1 MKGLKRLLG
10 KRKKEEEEV
19 RERIRIVKIE
29 APAEVRVSV
38 RLSVK
43 EEKPEEAPKEEKKR
57 KFKLLGGKKERPEAF
72 KLPSLS
78 IITAKPFEIGDAEII
93 RGPYK
98 VPGAPHSEIIITS
111 DKRYIIRDPEL
122 TQETLAELEK
132 ALTQLFFLT
141 ESEEI
146 AKALED
152 EEELNKLLKKLNVSP
167 EVEYLI
173 RRELFGYG
181 VLEPLMRD
189 PDIEDFQ
196 VPAVGV
202 PVKALHRELGPL
214 EVNIVFDSDDDI
226 NRYIEKFVAKT
237 GSSVSLYMPLASL
250 QLPEGHRL
258 TVAYSRETTTRG
270 PVIVVRKF
278 PEKAWSITRIM
289 QKKALTPEMAA
300 WLWLAVEAKQGI
312 MIVGPMGSGKTSVM
326 NAIANFIPRDATI
339 VTIEDTPELRLS
351 HPYWIQHKTR
361 ESLTLEGR
369 GSIDMFDLVK
379 HALRESADYLIVG
392 EVRGEE
398 GKVWAQAIATGHGG
412 ITTFHAESPQAMI
425 ARLTSPPINVEKS
438 LMTALKVI
446 VTTGR
451 FLKKIERDGRT
462 VAVPIRRVTAIYDYN
477 YDPLKDKDEITP
489 IFKYDLATDT
499 HEQVTDIT
507 WTTTAK
513 RIMDLKGWSETELV
527 EEYNRRVRLL
537 QRLREH
543 IERYEGTPLLDY
555 AEVTRVFWLFQEDPE
570 KAYAYI
576 EEVEK
581 RLESGKEA
589 VQEVEAPKTY
599 EEVPPSEPK
608 IRILDIKPIGLSG
621 EEEIK

>member
-1 MKGLKRLLG
+1 MPRLLDKVRIP
-10 KRKKEEEEV
+10 KRRREEE
-19 RERIRIVKIE
+19 RERIRIVRIV
-29 APAEVRVSV
+29 APEEVRVSV
-38 RLSVK
+38 RLSIRAE
-43 EEKPEEAPKEEKKR
+43 EEKPERPPEEKPRR
-57 KFKLLGGKKERPEAF
+57 KKGRKKAAPEEGF
-72 KLPSLS
+72 RLPSLS
-78 IITAKPFEIGDAEII
+78 IITARSVDLSGLEIE
-93 RGPYK
+93 RGPYRP
-98 VPGAPHSEIIITS
+98 PGVDYSEVYITK
-111 DKRYIIRDPEL
+111 DKRYIVVDPEL
-122 TQETLAELEK
+122 DEETLEELER

-146 AKALED
+146 ARALED
-152 EEELNKLLKKLNVSP
+152 PEEMERLLKRLNVRP

-173 RRELFGYG
+173 KRELFGYG
-181 VLEPLMRD
+181 VLDPLIRD

-202 PVKALHRELGPL
+202 PVKVLHREYGPL
-214 EVNIVFDSDDDI
+214 ETNIIFDSDDDV

-278 PEKAWSITRIM
+278 PEKAWSITRLM

-300 WLWLAVEAKQGI
+300 WLMLSVENKMGI

-326 NAIANFIPRDATI
+326 NAICNFIPRDATI

-369 GSIDMFDLVK
+369 GQIDMFMLVK

-412 ITTFHAESPQAMI
+412 ITTFHAESPQSMI
-425 ARLTSPPINVEKS
+425 ARLTSPPISVEKS
-438 LMTALKVI
+438 LLTALKTI
-446 VTTGR
+446 VMTGR
-451 FLKKIERDGRT
+451 LMRKVEVDGRIK
-462 VAVPIRRVTAIYDYN
+462 AVPIRRVVAIYDYD
-477 YDPLKDKDEITP
+477 YDPLEDKDNLVQL
-489 IFKYDLATDT
+489 FKYNPSTDT
-499 HEQVTDIT
+499 HEQTADIT
-507 WTTTAK
+507 WTSTARK
-513 RIMDLKGWSETELV
+513 IMDLKGWTPDEFLAEYRKRVEL
-527 EEYNRRVRLL
+527 LT
-537 QRLREH
+537 RLRDHVEK
-543 IERYEGTPLLDY
+543 YPDSPLLDY
-555 AEVTRVFWLFQEDPE
+555 AEVTRVFWLFNEDPS

-576 EEVEK
+576 EEVEA
-581 RLESGKEA
+581 RLDRERAKMERKEA
-589 VQEVEAPKTY
+589 PREEAP
-599 EEVPPSEPK
+599 VAGAAK
-608 IRILDIKPIGLSG
+608 IRIIGIEPMDIGLDR
-621 EEEIK
+621 E